1 MVLDLASPWPL
12 KVVVDNVI
20 GGKPLPPWLSML
32 DGLSPSM
39 LAAVAAFVG
48 VMIVAISGLVGY
60 AITYRMSAATERI
73 GADIR
78 SEAFGR
84 LQSLSLRFHDRN
96 RSGDLVTRL
105 TSDVSRVQDTLV
117 AWFQTVIP
125 ESLTLVGMFIVMFA
139 MDATLA
145 MAALVVVP
153 LLAVFVVFSRP
164 HIKAAQ
170 RRARDRS
177 GILASRATEILRH
190 VRAVQA
196 FSREDEESDRFQS
209 DSDVAA
215 RSAID
220 AMAITARLSPVADV
234 ILAIGAGYTLWL
246 GAMAVL
252 SGRLTLGA
260 LLVILTYLSSVYGP
274 IRSLSRLA
282 STLAKGA
289 ASRDRLMEIFAAPEV
304 VPEDAH
310 ALVLPEG
317 LLPIAVD
324 HVSFAYRSGE
334 PVLSD
339 VSFEVAAG
347 ETVCIA
353 GQTGAGKSSLLGLV
367 LRLYDPDEGRIA
379 VGGSDVRR
387 VALASL
393 RDRIALVPQDPWIL
407 DGTIRDNVVFGRTDA
422 DDDAVRDAVRCALVD
437 EFTDRLPDGLDTV
450 VGEGGSFLSGGR
462 ARRIALARALL
473 RDASILVLDEPTR
486 GLEAGADGRSRG
498 HPARRRGVNRH
509 RVRTGPGSTG
519 TPIGSWCSSTG
530 GWSRSE
536 PVRSCWRRGA
546 PSAGSR
552 RSRSSRPTASGASRP
567 WWWLPV
573 EAMTERGEADASGGQ
588 RAAGE
593 GGAGAAGAVR
603 GRG

>member
-1 MVLDLASPWPL
+1 
-12 KVVVDNVI
+12 
-20 GGKPLPPWLSML
+20 
-32 DGLSPSM
+32 
-39 LAAVAAFVG
+39 
-48 VMIVAISGLVGY
+48 
-60 AITYRMSAATERI
+60 
-73 GADIR
+73 
-78 SEAFGR
+78 
-84 LQSLSLRFHDRN
+84 
-96 RSGDLVTRL
+96 
-105 TSDVSRVQDTLV
+105 
-117 AWFQTVIP
+117 
-125 ESLTLVGMFIVMFA
+125 
-139 MDATLA
+139 

-196 FSREDEESDRFQS
+196 FAREDEESDRFQA

-234 ILAIGAGYTLWL
+234 ILAIGAGFTLWL
-246 GAMAVL
+246 GAMGVL

-260 LLVILTYLSSVYGP
+260 LLVILTYLASVYGP

-310 ALVLPEG
+310 ALVLPAG
-317 LLPIAVD
+317 QLPIAVD

-367 LRLYDPDEGRIA
+367 LRLYDPDEGQIA

-387 VALASL
+387 VGLASL

-407 DGTIRDNVVFGRTDA
+407 DGTIRDNVAFGRTDA
-422 DDDAVRDAVRCALVD
+422 DDDAVRDVVRCALVD

-450 VGEGGSFLSGGR
+450 VGEGGSFLSGGQ

-473 RDASILVLDEPTR
+473 RDASILLLDEPTS
-486 GLEAGADGRSRG
+486 GLD
-498 HPARRRGVNRH
+498 
-509 RVRTGPGSTG
+509 
-519 TPIGSWCSSTG
+519 
-530 GWSRSE
+530 
-536 PVRSCWRRGA
+536 
-546 PSAGSR
+546 AGS
-552 RSRSSRPTASGASRP
+552 
-567 WWWLPV
+567 
-573 EAMTERGEADASGGQ
+573 EAMVIEAL
-588 RAAGE
+588 RRAGE
-593 GGAGAAGAVR
+593 GRTVIVVSHRLRIARHADRILVLERGRVVEVGTRQELLAAGGTFSRFTALQEFPADSVWREPALVVAAR
-603 GRG
+603 GSDDGTG